1 VAGSVTRLDSAVRR
15 IAGTARLLVALDF
28 DGTLA
33 PTVDR
38 PEDARATPAAAE
50 ALARLASAENTTLA
64 LISGRALASLRHVS
78 AAPDSA
84 LLIGSHGS
92 EFARAGTASAPAAEP
107 LDDAERA
114 LLHDLFRIL
123 TGVVGAVDGAWLEE
137 KPAGFALHTRLV
149 TPERAGRAQLL
160 ARQGTEPLNGLTVRA
175 GKDVLEFS
183 VRSATKGDAIQRLRR
198 EAHPTATFF
207 AGDDTTD
214 EDAFALL
221 GADDVGVKVGRGQ
234 TAAAYRVD
242 NPERLAE
249 VLGLLADLRS
259 GRGTGEDGD
268 PAS

>member
-1 VAGSVTRLDSAVRR
+1 MAGSATTLAFAVRR

-38 PEDARATPAAAE
+38 PEDARAMPAAAN
-50 ALARLASAENTTLA
+50 AVARLAAAENTTLA

-78 AAPDSA
+78 AAPDNA

-92 EFARAGTASAPAAEP
+92 EFARAGTASAAEP

-114 LLHDLFRIL
+114 RRDDLFRIL
-123 TGVVGAVDGAWLEE
+123 TGVVDAVDGAWLEE
-137 KPAGFALHTRLV
+137 KPAGFAVHTRLA
-149 TPERAGRAQLL
+149 TPENARMAQLL
-160 ARQGTEPLNGLTVRA
+160 ARQGTDPLDGLTVRS

-198 EAHPTATFF
+198 ETRPTATFF

-221 GADDVGVKVGRGQ
+221 GADDVGVKVGRGD
-234 TAAAYRVD
+234 TAAGYRVD
-242 NPERLAE
+242 DPERLAE

-259 GRGTGEDGD
+259 GRGTGE
-268 PAS
+268 AS

>member
-1 VAGSVTRLDSAVRR
+1 VDPSAPMLTSAVHR

-38 PEDARATPAAAE
+38 PEDARALPAAA
-50 ALARLASAENTTLA
+50 AAIARLAATENTTLA

-78 AAPDSA
+78 AAPDNA

-92 EFARAGTASAPAAEP
+92 EFAPTGASTVPAAEP

-114 LLHDLFRIL
+114 RLHELFRIL
-123 TGVVGAVDGAWLEE
+123 TDVVAAVDKAWLEE
-137 KPAGFALHTRLV
+137 KPAGFALHTRLA
-149 TPERAGRAQLL
+149 EQDDALHAQRL
-160 ARQGTEPLNGLTVRA
+160 AREGTKRLDGLTVRA

-183 VRSATKGDAIQRLRR
+183 VRSATKGDAIERLRGYSD
-198 EAHPTATFF
+198 PTATFF

-221 GADDVGVKVGRGQ
+221 GADDIGVKVGSGP
-234 TAAAYRVD
+234 TAADFRVD
-242 NPERLAE
+242 NPEQLADI
-249 VLGLLADLRS
+249 LGLLAELR
-259 GRGTGEDGD
+259 GRPSVGAG
-268 PAS
+268 